1 MLKFSRTQQ
10 LLNNDHF
17 SSVAL
22 CIREYCLGCVI
33 FSLGYFKSYQ
43 RKWPTGDVSQVRPRT
58 GWVFVQDKFGGPGE
72 AAQHSYS
79 AWGPGTLHM
88 NGFHRTF
95 FIMVKFSKS

>member
-1 MLKFSRTQQ
+1 MLF
-10 LLNNDHF
+10 
-17 SSVAL
+17 
-22 CIREYCLGCVI
+22 

-95 FIMVKFSKS
+95 LSWSSLANLKELKCVGISRID